1 MAEKMYS
8 TMIKHIIMILG
19 RMNNRGRSCAA
30 FSSSLPLKNE
40 VNLSNKIS
48 KNKNCIVTIQN
59 AVFHGECNCEGTE
72 QLHYI
77 KESSKSYQ

>member
-1 MAEKMYS
+1 MYFKMIES
-8 TMIKHIIMILG
+8 TIMLSG
-19 RMNNRGRSCAA
+19 RMINRGRSDAA